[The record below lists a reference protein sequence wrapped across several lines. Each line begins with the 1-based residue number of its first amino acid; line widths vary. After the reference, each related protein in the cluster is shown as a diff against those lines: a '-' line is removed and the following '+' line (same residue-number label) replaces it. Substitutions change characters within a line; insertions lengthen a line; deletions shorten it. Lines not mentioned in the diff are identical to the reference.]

1 MTAFLHNTK
10 TTSTLMLYSN
20 KKIHAKKKNHSKV
33 SIKEEFTLIPPLER
47 ILYLVKAN
55 RLLTGKWN
63 LHEHYRIY
71 EIWKRDTVVDF
82 GVPKRLKSQF
92 ERGSSLAY
100 LPNTKTP
107 FLVLRIIW
115 WPTYPQDNKNILG

>member
-55 RLLTGKWN
+55 RLLTGK
-63 LHEHYRIY
+63 
-71 EIWKRDTVVDF
+71 
-82 GVPKRLKSQF
+82 
-92 ERGSSLAY
+92 
-100 LPNTKTP
+100 
-107 FLVLRIIW
+107 
-115 WPTYPQDNKNILG
+115 